1 MTNTFKAKQSKL
13 RFGANKTADIAIL
26 ETQLMI
32 ARHYTRSTREEEERM
47 RKFIDLNDA
56 MDGLEGL
63 IAGKIRLAEMTDWI
77 KYHNFVKNNL
87 KDPVLVYSNL
97 PRFCHLVSMRYKLY
111 NIVLQ
116 SLGYYTTDIIRNELF
131 DSLGYS
137 ERGQESFD

>member
-1 MTNTFKAKQSKL
+1 MSKL
-13 RFGANKTADIAIL
+13 RFGTNKTADIAIL

-32 ARHYTRSTREEEERM
+32 ARHYTRPTRDEEERM
-47 RKFIDLNDA
+47 RKFLDLNDA

-63 IAGKIRLAEMTDWI
+63 IAGKIRLAEMKEWVE
-77 KYHNFVKNNL
+77 YHKLVKDNL
-87 KDPVLVYSNL
+87 KQSNLVYVNL
-97 PRFCHLVSMRYKLY
+97 PKYCHLVSMRYKLY

-137 ERGQESFD
+137 ERGQESFE